1 MNRRTFA
8 GLLLLAV
15 AAFLAVGQGTL
26 TDSIGPQAAP
36 RVLVIEESA
45 ERGKLTPEQLSIL
58 HGTAPGTFAAIA
70 AEACGP
76 SGFIVL
82 DKDTDPAKMP
92 DWVRLAFSQP
102 SQVVPRFIIVRGNR
116 LTLHAL
122 PKDTAAAIELLKR
135 G

>member
-1 MNRRTFA
+1 MIEYMQAGYAAATSPANFRIIFA
-8 GLLLLAV
+8 
-15 AAFLAVGQGTL
+15 
-26 TDSIGPQAAP
+26 
-36 RVLVIEESA
+36 VLVIEESA
-45 ERGKLTPEQLSIL
+45 ERGKLTPEQLTIL

-82 DKDTDPAKMP
+82 DKDTDPANMP
-92 DWVRLAFSQP
+92 EWVRLAFSQP

-116 LTLHAL
+116 VTLHAL
-122 PKDTAAAIELLKR
+122 PKDTAAAIDLLKR